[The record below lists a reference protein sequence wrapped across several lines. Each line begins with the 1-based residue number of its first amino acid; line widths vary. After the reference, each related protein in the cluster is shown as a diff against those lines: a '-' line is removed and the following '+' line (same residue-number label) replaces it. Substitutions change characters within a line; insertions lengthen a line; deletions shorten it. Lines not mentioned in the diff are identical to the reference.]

1 MNAFPTGP
9 SGIDADPEN
18 ELSRRDGAV
27 RTGQSTDAGVPQ
39 VGFVFCC
46 HGVYVG
52 FRTNRPETIDSVLG
66 RLPPGSRL
74 DDEADAEAIFTL
86 IHESEKT
93 LRKNNYSLFFNDKNI
108 AEDLDMQRILE
119 LLEDLFR
126 LEVSY
131 WADDEHIFVHAGVV
145 THAGMAIV
153 LPGRSGSGKTTLVS
167 AMLDAGAQYC
177 SDEMAVI
184 DRAGCVVPFATPLA
198 LRRNGRDT
206 KHRLSVD
213 ERIVD
218 RTPRRIGLVMML
230 RYDQALRSFRP
241 RRVTTAQA
249 VIALL
254 DHTVAA
260 RRLPKPAMA
269 RFSQV
274 CQNAPVFSGRRRDA
288 AATAQW
294 IMRFVESLPAGS
306 PDAR

>member
-1 MNAFPTGP
+1 MYYN
-9 SGIDADPEN
+9 D
-18 ELSRRDGAV
+18 
-27 RTGQSTDAGVPQ
+27 
-39 VGFVFCC
+39 
-46 HGVYVG
+46 
-52 FRTNRPETIDSVLG
+52 
-66 RLPPGSRL
+66 
-74 DDEADAEAIFTL
+74 
-86 IHESEKT
+86 
-93 LRKNNYSLFFNDKNI
+93 NNV
-108 AEDLDMQRILE
+108 AEDLDKQRVLE

-145 THAGMAIV
+145 THAGRAIV
-153 LPGRSGSGKTTLVS
+153 LPGRSGSSKTTLVS
-167 AMLDAGAQYC
+167 ALLDAGARYC

-184 DRAGCVVPFATPLA
+184 DRAGCVVPFPTPLA

-213 ERIVD
+213 EGVVN
-218 RTPRRIGLVMML
+218 RTPCRIGLVMML

-241 RRVTTAQA
+241 RRLTTAQA

-274 CQNAPVFSGRRRDA
+274 CQNAPAFSGRRRDA
-288 AATAQW
+288 AATAEW
-294 IMRFVESLPAGS
+294 IMAFAESLSAGA
-306 PDAR
+306 PDVR

>member
-1 MNAFPTGP
+1 MNAHPSGA

-18 ELSRRDGAV
+18 ELSRREGV
-27 RTGQSTDAGVPQ
+27 AGIDQVPDLGMRQ
-39 VGFVFCC
+39 GGFVFSC
-46 HGVYVG
+46 HGVHVG
-52 FRTNRPETIDSVLG
+52 FRTNLAEIIDPVLE
-66 RLPPGSRL
+66 RLPPGSQL
-74 DDEADAEAIFTL
+74 DEDVEAEATL
-86 IHESEKT
+86 TLVSLSEKE
-93 LRKNNYSLFFNDKNI
+93 LINNRYLLFYNNNIVAKN
-108 AEDLDMQRILE
+108 LDADSILE
-119 LLEDLFR
+119 LVEDLFR

-145 THAGMAIV
+145 THAGRAIV

-167 AMLDAGAQYC
+167 AMLDAGARYC

-184 DRAGCVVPFATPLA
+184 DRAGCVVPFPTPLA
-198 LRRNGRDT
+198 LRRNGRNT

-213 ERIVD
+213 EGVVS
-218 RTPRRIGLVMML
+218 RTPCRIGLVMML

-241 RRVTTAQA
+241 RRLTTAQA

-260 RRLPKPAMA
+260 RRLPKLAMA
-269 RFSQV
+269 RFSQIF
-274 CQNAPVFSGRRRDA
+274 QSAPAFSGRRRDA